1 MTNDVDASTVV
12 AHYLNTI
19 NIGVIR
25 VGVTISSDGGAE
37 FTVDNFS
44 VSRFS
49 VSAKECSIP

>member
-12 AHYLNTI
+12 THYLNTI
-19 NIGVIR
+19 NIGVTR

-49 VSAKECSIP
+49 VSAKECIP